1 MDDTWRDRLSE
12 YLDGELSVEECRAC
26 ERHLEACPDCAAVLT
41 DLRDVVARAQR
52 LEDRPPVRDLWA
64 EVADRLRAPAPARRR
79 RRIAFSVP
87 QLLAASLALVVVSA
101 GTAWLATSVG
111 RDARPSGA
119 VVPAAEQPVAV
130 FAALPGFDAAVADL
144 ERVLEERRNQLDPA
158 TVRVLDENLAVI
170 DQAIAEAY
178 AALVGDP
185 ASQYLSQHLAETMW
199 RKVRL
204 LRRAAEFAVA
214 AT

>member
-1 MDDTWRDRLSE
+1 MDDAWRDRLSE
-12 YLDGELSVEECRAC
+12 YLDGELSVEERRAC
-26 ERHLEACPDCAAVLT
+26 EGHVAACPVCAAVLT

-52 LEDRPPVRDLWA
+52 LEDRPPARDLWA
-64 EVADRLRAPAPARRR
+64 EVADRVRAPRR

-119 VVPAAEQPVAV
+119 AVLAAEQPVAV
-130 FAALPGFDAAVADL
+130 LAALPGYDAAVADL
-144 ERVLEERRNQLDPA
+144 ERVLEERRSQLDPA

-178 AALVGDP
+178 AALVRDP

>member
-1 MDDTWRDRLSE
+1 MDDAWRDRLSE
-12 YLDGELSVEECRAC
+12 YLDGELSVEERRAC
-26 ERHLEACPDCAAVLT
+26 ERHVEACPACAAVLT

-52 LEDRPPVRDLWA
+52 LEDQPPARDLWA
-64 EVADRLRAPAPARRR
+64 EVADRVRAPRRR
-79 RRIAFSVP
+79 RVAFSVP

-119 VVPAAEQPVAV
+119 AALVAEQPVAV
-130 FAALPGFDAAVADL
+130 FAALPGYDAAVADL

-178 AALVGDP
+178 AALVRDP

-199 RKVRL
+199 QKVRL

>member
-1 MDDTWRDRLSE
+1 MDDVWRERLSE
-12 YLDGELSVEECRAC
+12 YLDGELSAEECRAC
-26 ERHLEACPDCAAVLT
+26 ERHLEACPACAAVLT
-41 DLRDVVARAQR
+41 DLRNVVARAQR

-64 EVADRLRAPAPARRR
+64 EVADRVRAPAQVPRR

-87 QLLAASLALVVVSA
+87 QLLAASLALIVVSA
-101 GTAWLATSVG
+101 GTAWLTMSLG
-111 RDARPSGA
+111 RDATPSGA
-119 VVPAAEQPVAV
+119 VTLEAEQPVAV

-170 DQAIAEAY
+170 DKAIGEAY
-178 AALVGDP
+178 AALVRDP
-185 ASQYLSQHLAETMW
+185 ASQYLSEHLADTMW
-199 RKVRL
+199 QKVRL
-204 LRRAAEFAVA
+204 LRWAAEFAVA